1 VARPPRPRRS
11 AAGSGARPLIWLS
24 IRHLDARLRA
34 LAPFAVAAAAV
45 LLDVQPL
52 LGLGPWGITPF
63 STLCAVY
70 FWSLYRPDLFSPAAA
85 FATGILYDAL
95 AGLPLGLT
103 ALVLLLVRQLVV
115 VQQRF
120 FLARSFPVVWCC
132 FLLLAPAA
140 EIARWLLISLWWGR
154 LFDLAPVVLSLLLT
168 MALYPL
174 ASLLLTRVHSS
185 IPRLTHA
192 S

>member
-1 VARPPRPRRS
+1 MARTWRSRRR
-11 AAGSGARPLIWLS
+11 ATGRGAPPLIWLW

-34 LAPFAVAAAAV
+34 LAPFAVATAAV

-70 FWSLYRPDLFSPAAA
+70 FWSLYRSDLFTPAAA

-103 ALVLLLVRQLVV
+103 ALVLLVVRQLVV

-154 LFDLAPVVLSLLLT
+154 LFDLAPVMLSVLLT
-168 MALYPL
+168 IALYPL
-174 ASLLLTRVHSS
+174 ASLLLTSVHAG
-185 IPRLTHA
+185 IPRLTRA